1 MNLRYELFK
10 EIGQQL
16 KINIKTITTESPW
29 SNEIAEKKNGVIG
42 NMLKK
47 VISYA
52 VLEYGV
58 VLELPQPR
66 A

>member
-1 MNLRYELFK
+1 M
-10 EIGQQL
+10 GQQL

-29 SNEIAEKKNGVIG
+29 SNEIVEKKNGVIG

-52 VLEYGV
+52 VLE
-58 VLELPQPR
+58 
-66 A
+66 

>member
-1 MNLRYELFK
+1 M
-10 EIGQQL
+10 GQQL

-29 SNEIAEKKNGVIG
+29 SNETVEKKKNGVIG

-52 VLEYGV
+52 VLE
-58 VLELPQPR
+58 
-66 A
+66 

>member
-1 MNLRYELFK
+1 M
-10 EIGQQL
+10 GQQL

-29 SNEIAEKKNGVIG
+29 SNEIAEKKNGIIG